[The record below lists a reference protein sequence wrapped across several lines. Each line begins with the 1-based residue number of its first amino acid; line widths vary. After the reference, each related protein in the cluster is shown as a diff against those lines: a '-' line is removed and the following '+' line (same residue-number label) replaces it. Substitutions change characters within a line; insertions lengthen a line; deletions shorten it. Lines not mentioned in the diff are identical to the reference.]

1 MGLVVFLPLLLSLLL
16 PPEEDEDPD
25 SLEEPDELEDDEDD
39 EDEPALSADLG
50 SDLEPDLESPPED
63 SPLEPE
69 DSELDEAGA
78 PCFFLPS
85 LP

>member
-1 MGLVVFLPLLLSLLL
+1 MPLLLSLLL
-16 PPEEDEDPD
+16 PPEEDEEPE
-25 SLEEPDELEDDEDD
+25 SLEEPDELEDY
-39 EDEPALSADLG
+39 EDEAALSADLD
-50 SDLEPDLESPPED
+50 SALEPDLESPPED

>member
-1 MGLVVFLPLLLSLLL
+1 VLLPLLLSLLM
-16 PPEEDEDPD
+16 PPEEDEEPE
-25 SLEEPDELEDDEDD
+25 SLEELDELEDD
-39 EDEPALSADLG
+39 EDEPALSADLD
-50 SDLEPDLESPPED
+50 SDLAPDLESPPED

-69 DSELDEAGA
+69 DSALDEAGV

>member
-1 MGLVVFLPLLLSLLL
+1 MPLLPSPLL
-16 PPEEDEDPD
+16 PPAEDEDPE
-25 SLEEPDELEDDEDD
+25 SLEEPEELEDD
-39 EDEPALSADLG
+39 EDEPALSADLD
-50 SDLEPDLESPPED
+50 SDLEPDLDSPPED